1 MSAAGRP
8 GGPEFVDATV
18 FLGMNA
24 VDEAH
29 RRACASFFAER
40 VDGRVAMSLDQIGRC
55 DDVVWSYPRAEQDAY
70 YPFMDVLQT
79 DVRVDRLD
87 WSEDELAV
95 ARDVPRPVGPA
106 ARLLLAM
113 VAARGGT
120 LVTLDPRLLALTDAP
135 VAAPPAR
142 RGRVPFPA
150 ELELLY
156 HRSLVL
162 RVDLARLWTP
172 ACAAV

>member
-1 MSAAGRP
+1 VS

-24 VDEAH
+24 TGEDD

-55 DDVVWSYPRAEQDAY
+55 DDVVWSFPRAEQDDY

-87 WSEDELAV
+87 WSEDELTA
-95 ARDVPRPVGPA
+95 AREDPRPVGPA

-120 LVTLDPRLLALTDAP
+120 LVTLDPRLLGLAGAP
-135 VAAPPAR
+135 VAAPPPRPERLA
-142 RGRVPFPA
+142 FPDRLE
-150 ELELLY
+150 ELY
-156 HRSLVL
+156 QRSLVL